1 MLHVYFVNTKES
13 FHNNKK
19 MTLKIVWYWKWIAKT
34 IHFKIFDKVPKLATL
49 DKLLRIQHSVR
60 SHFVPKTISI
70 LSTKNNGSKVYRFFC
85 NKESLRWFFKANES
99 NTHDKFNLNGF
110 ASEKNWRVDI
120 DILDSLFLLFW
131 I

>member
-1 MLHVYFVNTKES
+1 M
-13 FHNNKK
+13 
-19 MTLKIVWYWKWIAKT
+19 
-34 IHFKIFDKVPKLATL
+34 

-99 NTHDKFNLNGF
+99 NTHDKFNLNGLRQ
-110 ASEKNWRVDI
+110 KRTGVL
-120 DILDSLFLLFW
+120 ILIFW
-131 I
+131 ILCSFYFESNCTCLTCIYISVIHLWINYSNNIVYTLMYKIKGVKVPLVLSVPR